1 MLAFLDLF
9 PVTKGHTLMI
19 TKYHAEFLHELP
31 ADVAASSLSK
41 LPKVGKAVTEGLGIG
56 AYNVVQNNG
65 KDSG

>member
-1 MLAFLDLF
+1 
-9 PVTKGHTLMI
+9 MI

-31 ADVAASSLSK
+31 EDVAASSLSK